1 MVEFIMTVDRCEH
14 VDMALIENE
23 RQVTDEENDLQLQVT
38 EKFKEMHVSAKLGGL
53 EWAMEPQLGV
63 TAAGPSRVEEEEEG
77 DQYME
82 PSVDHERDDP
92 FGVDEEWRYFRKV
105 VSIGSSHTCAS
116 TSQQLKI
123 SIGTPHGLTIHTDAC
138 KGLEIAVHDVF
149 QGDVEHRECF
159 RHLMQNFR
167 KHFDGD
173 VLKYMW
179 PCAWACTP
187 RRHHWLWD
195 KIGENCPAAIPY
207 LQAEHKQLWS
217 RAKFSGE
224 CKVDYVN
231 NNISESFNN
240 WIKETKGF
248 PVDVLVDT
256 IRGMIMEKIAMRQ
269 HIANKLEGSI
279 LPSVINELKMKSRN
293 LKYTIKGSG
302 GLKAEVSGLTKD
314 NYPWRHAMDLES
326 KTCSCGQWHIS
337 GKPCTHVIAFIGSL
351 RQIKL
356 DDYVHDYYSVH
367 RFKDTYQFEVN
378 PMVGKSQWPIVDLG
392 FQMLPPK
399 LERKRK
405 EKTSTSNSTK
415 APKKSKES
423 TKLAAKL
430 PPSLPVKSSKRK
442 GGCGTSKCKNASK
455 KSKKNATG
463 TSTSSEPPTELAVE
477 PRKRKGGGATSK
489 NGTGITSTSLVT
501 QSHGTATASP
511 STFLAIQAPVSPGP
525 TTRRMAASISTPTIP
540 PGTPVSPGPITR

>member
-23 RQVTDEENDLQLQVT
+23 RQVTDEENDLQLQVI
-38 EKFKEMHVSAKLGGL
+38 EKFKEMHVSAELDGL

-82 PSVDHERDDP
+82 PGVDHEGDDP
-92 FGVDEEWRYFRKV
+92 VGVDEEWRYFRKV

-116 TSQQLKI
+116 TSQVRGKEASKAWIADRATEVLKSTPDLGAKKLQVELERQFPIKISYNKQLKRA
-123 SIGTPHGLTIHTDAC
+123 IGTPHGLTTHTNAC

-187 RRHHWLWD
+187 RRHHWLWN

-240 WIKETKGF
+240 WIKEAKGF

-314 NYPWRHAMDLES
+314 NYPWRHAVDLES

-337 GKPCTHVIAFIGSL
+337 GK
-351 RQIKL
+351 
-356 DDYVHDYYSVH
+356 
-367 RFKDTYQFEVN
+367 
-378 PMVGKSQWPIVDLG
+378 GKKNQVL
-392 FQMLPPK
+392 QTPPK
-399 LERKRK
+399 LLKK
-405 EKTSTSNSTK
+405 SKKASTGTSTSSEPPT
-415 APKKSKES
+415 E
-423 TKLAAKL
+423 LAVE
-430 PPSLPVKSSKRK
+430 PSKRK

-477 PRKRKGGGATSK
+477 PRKRKGGGGTSK
-489 NGTGITSTSLVT
+489 NDTGITSTSLVT
-501 QSHGTATASP
+501 QSPGTATASP
-511 STFLAIQAPVSPGP
+511 LLP
-525 TTRRMAASISTPTIP
+525 
-540 PGTPVSPGPITR
+540 